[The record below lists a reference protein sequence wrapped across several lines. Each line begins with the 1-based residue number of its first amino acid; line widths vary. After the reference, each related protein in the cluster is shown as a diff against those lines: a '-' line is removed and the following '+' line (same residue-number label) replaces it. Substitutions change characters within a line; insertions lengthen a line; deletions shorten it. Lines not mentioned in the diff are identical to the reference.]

1 MQIIL
6 ISLLFFPLSWKKR
19 FRNTINFSGIR
30 IYFRYSTQLI
40 EVQWEIQF
48 AHCAHFNKVRKRNA
62 KLKLA
67 SKMPEKKSQYTLL
80 LCSAFDKTFSVLH
93 ERTRFFFNSVYQT
106 LLAKRNHLVSFV
118 SSFYTAIFQIES
130 NLIQFEWRALVSLHL
145 SVI

>member
-1 MQIIL
+1 M
-6 ISLLFFPLSWKKR
+6 KKR

-67 SKMPEKKSQYTLL
+67 SKMPEKKIAIYIIAVQCLWQNIFCVTWTN
-80 LCSAFDKTFSVLH
+80 AFFS
-93 ERTRFFFNSVYQT
+93 NSVYQT

-118 SSFYTAIFQIES
+118 SSFCAAIFQFES
-130 NLIQFEWRALVSLHL
+130 NLIQFEWRALVSLHF